1 MIPISKLK
9 LVGDKNKRFIQSDN
23 LYTYFSVSD
32 FHNDFDGLWF
42 NGFRIFDSVYSGN
55 KIIKNKI
62 NSIISIDVSYA
73 NGDIIDFI
81 LFKKNN
87 GILLELKNKRSLP
100 SFNKKNWNF
109 NFEISSNF
117 EVLEKNSK
125 FIVLGYSNPIREGF
139 GFEKCYTIFSC
150 SYEYSIDNS
159 EIKDKFLSITLINNK
174 KTDNPPR
181 LYVLY
186 NTDIDKLKSLF
197 NTNILKISVLKK
209 QHIKNSILSL
219 RFSNF
224 ETDNN
229 NFNIALSHAIL
240 SGQSFVMHKNDNIGI
255 WAGFPWFDNNWG
267 RDTFISLA
275 GISLVTGR
283 YEEALHIIETF
294 IKRQCLNKRSPNYGK
309 IPNVIFR
316 EDNIL
321 YNTAD
326 ATPLFIRE
334 IYEYFLYTGDYN
346 SILSLLNS
354 ILIAIDGVYIKN
366 KDKNNFYLHND
377 SDDWMDAKKDGK
389 YPYSPRGDKAIE
401 IQVLWYTALFCIVNI
416 IDYVIEFYN
425 NRFPTYSKNLSVNE
439 LVSKKISYKLE
450 AEKLKNSILK
460 YFVSEN
466 PPYLYDHI
474 NKDMTP
480 DNKIRPNIF
489 LAIHYSM
496 LPGIPP
502 LFTKEFILKIF
513 KYFTPKLVYKHG
525 VSSLSY
531 EDEDFH
537 PVHISSMYHKDAA
550 YHNGVIWQWLS
561 GSFIKCG
568 VNLGFKDFVFDHI
581 ENLSSQI
588 VNIGAL
594 GTLSELAD
602 PFLVNNEVNPSGTYS
617 QAWSVAEFC
626 RSFYQDITGIYPNV
640 PERILYITPTIPKKL
655 GIVKSIIRYGFYETI
670 SIYIRVNRSTGTPSY
685 IEIKAI
691 EIRKPIKIILT
702 TNLLTEHKENLLN
715 FKFSKF
721 HFLLNKKNDIIRIN
735 FESIFNEKRGRISD
749 ISMLENSEFL
759 EFVTFNEN
767 IEDKCNM
774 DLKFAENIKDIKV
787 FNPIKNINY
796 LDKKMTSKT

>member
-1 MIPISKLK
+1 MISLSKLR
-9 LVGDKNKRFIQSDN
+9 LTADKNKRFIQSDN

-32 FHNDFDGLWF
+32 FNNEFDGLYF
-42 NGFRIFDSVYSGN
+42 NGFKIFDSVYISN
-55 KIIKNKI
+55 KIVKNKI
-62 NSIISIDVSYA
+62 NSIISIDIHYS
-73 NGDIIDFI
+73 NGDILDCS
-81 LFKKNN
+81 LFRKNN
-87 GILLELKNKRSLP
+87 GFLVELKNKNVLP
-100 SFNKKNWNF
+100 SFKKKWNF
-109 NFEISSNF
+109 NFEISSAF

-125 FIVLGYSNPIREGF
+125 FILLEYSNPVREGF
-139 GFEKCYTIFSC
+139 GFDKAFCIFSVP
-150 SYEYSIDNS
+150 YEYSIDKS
-159 EIKDKFLSITLINNK
+159 EIKDKSLSITLINSK
-174 KTDNPPR
+174 KTEDPPEIYL
-181 LYVLY
+181 LYH
-186 NTDIDKLKSLF
+186 TDVDRLKSLF
-197 NTNILKISVLKK
+197 NSNILKLNILKK

-224 ETDNN
+224 ETENN
-229 NFNIALSHAIL
+229 EFNIALSHAIL
-240 SGQSFVMHKNDNIGI
+240 SGQTFVMHKNDNIGI
-255 WAGFPWFDNNWG
+255 WAGYPWFDNNWG
-267 RDTFISLA
+267 RDTFISLP

-294 IKRQCLNKRSPNYGK
+294 IKRQCLNKKSPNYGK

-401 IQVLWYTALFCIVNI
+401 IEVLWYTALYCVINI
-416 IDYVIEFYN
+416 IDYVVEFYN
-425 NRFPTYSKNLSVNE
+425 NRFPTYSKNLSVND

-460 YFVSEN
+460 YFFSEN
-466 PPYLYDHI
+466 PPYLYDHL

-480 DNKIRPNIF
+480 GTKIRPNVF

-496 LPGIPP
+496 LPGIPS
-502 LFTKEFILKIF
+502 LFSKEFILKVF

-525 VSSLSY
+525 VSSLSKD
-531 EDEDFH
+531 DEDFH
-537 PVHISSMYHKDAA
+537 PIHISDKYHKDAA
-550 YHNGVIWQWLS
+550 YHNGAIWQWLS

-568 VNLGFKDFVFDHI
+568 VNLGFKDFVFEHLN
-581 ENLSSQI
+581 NLSHQI
-588 VNIGAL
+588 LHVGAI

-626 RSFYQDITGIYPNV
+626 RIFYQDIIGIYPNV
-640 PERILYITPTIPKKL
+640 PERILYITPFIPKKL
-655 GIVKSIIRYGFYETI
+655 GTVKVIVRYGFYETL
-670 SIYIRVNRSTGTPSY
+670 SIYVRVNKATSTPSY
-685 IEIKAI
+685 IEVKAI
-691 EIRKPIKIILT
+691 EIKKPVKIIIT
-702 TNLLTEHKENLLN
+702 ANLATDYQKSLIN

-721 HFLLNKKNDIIRIN
+721 HFILNKKNDNIRIN
-735 FESIFNEKRGRISD
+735 FDTIFNEKRARISD
-749 ISMLENSEFL
+749 ISMGQVADFNEFI
-759 EFVTFNEN
+759 TFNES
-767 IEDKCNM
+767 IEDRISEE
-774 DLKFAENIKDIKV
+774 LKYSDDIKDIKI
-787 FNPIKNINY
+787 FNCMKEENY
-796 LDKKMTSKT
+796 LDRKIFGIK